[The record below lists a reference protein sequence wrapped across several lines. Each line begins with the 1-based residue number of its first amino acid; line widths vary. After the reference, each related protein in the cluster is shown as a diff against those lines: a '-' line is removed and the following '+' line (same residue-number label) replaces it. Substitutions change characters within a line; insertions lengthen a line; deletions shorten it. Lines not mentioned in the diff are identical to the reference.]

1 MLMPHMLSS
10 SVEAF
15 ISELPISQGVHTLP
29 KQFCYWNTQS
39 QTPEKC
45 QTFLLSVSKKMSLHN
60 KGVRIIEVGNSFSH
74 LKLDVVKYASSVTKM
89 FNECTTTT
97 TY

>member
-1 MLMPHMLSS
+1 M
-10 SVEAF
+10 
-15 ISELPISQGVHTLP
+15 
-29 KQFCYWNTQS
+29 Y
-39 QTPEKC
+39 
-45 QTFLLSVSKKMSLHN
+45 LHN